1 MSKHDSGSASS
12 RVGLGWALASLL
24 RDYQKQVEA
33 ALQGLPGGA
42 RAFLV
47 MSHVQR
53 QTCQSQI
60 AIAERLGLDKTTLT
74 YLLDALEQQDLI
86 ARSTD
91 PHDRRSRRI
100 NLTEAGTTA
109 LAGYAGAVEAIEQ
122 EILARLGA
130 EDAAAQ
136 FQQSLMKIAGFE
148 HQSMDEAEKAEDS
161 NHICQ
166 ESLGLSADR

>member
-33 ALQGLPGGA
+33 ALQGRPGGA

-74 YLLDALEQQDLI
+74 YLLDAL
-86 ARSTD
+86 
-91 PHDRRSRRI
+91 
-100 NLTEAGTTA
+100 
-109 LAGYAGAVEAIEQ
+109 
-122 EILARLGA
+122 
-130 EDAAAQ
+130 
-136 FQQSLMKIAGFE
+136 
-148 HQSMDEAEKAEDS
+148 
-161 NHICQ
+161 
-166 ESLGLSADR
+166 